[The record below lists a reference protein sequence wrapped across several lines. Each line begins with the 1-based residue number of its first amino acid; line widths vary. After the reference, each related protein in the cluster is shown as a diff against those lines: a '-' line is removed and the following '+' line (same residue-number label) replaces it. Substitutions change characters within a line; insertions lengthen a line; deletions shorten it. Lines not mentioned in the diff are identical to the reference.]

1 MSQIK
6 INNLTGAQI
15 AKIPGHVDKWVKIG
29 LSTERADFERAEK
42 AVKGCYKLIGRP
54 SPEIILRMGSPL
66 GSVLG
71 CVYWLFLINILN
83 KRALGSQVGSQVWS
97 QVGSQVGSQVESRV
111 GSQVGSQVRSQ
122 VGSQVES
129 QVWSQ
134 VGSQVRSQVESQVG
148 SQVESQVWSQV
159 ESQVELQVWS
169 QVESQVESQ
178 ILKNYRGC
186 QFWSGWYAY
195 ITYLRDICGWDH
207 KILNNFKLDE
217 ELALSCGWSWWLDNI
232 CAISDRPL
240 EINRD
245 TENRLHKDGSMS
257 IKYPD
262 GWGFWN
268 WHGVNIPEKYG
279 SVNSENWQSKWLLEE
294 KNAELRRVLIQ
305 GLGYSRICND
315 LKAKVKNKWREY
327 ELLEI
332 KDTIDVEPLK
342 LVKMVCPSTGLIHA
356 HRVPPNMDTARNAIK
371 WVNHGVD
378 AEEFIIER

>member
-83 KRALGSQVGSQVWS
+83 KRALGSQVG
-97 QVGSQVGSQVESRV
+97 
-111 GSQVGSQVRSQ
+111 
-122 VGSQVES
+122 
-129 QVWSQ
+129 
-134 VGSQVRSQVESQVG
+134 
-148 SQVESQVWSQV
+148 
-159 ESQVELQVWS
+159 S